1 MLYWLLWR
9 NLVLQVSNNNGFP
22 CKCAGWFQILIFL
35 KIFLKDF
42 PRNLNISTI
51 WRTKR
56 RIKLILQF
64 FPLASYK
71 IVEFDRILKFKS
83 NIKRE
88 FLIKMFSKPRVH
100 PLIVLLGGLLL
111 LSINFLP
118 FIGFGACIHYNEW
131 ALKSLFSLFF
141 YYKRFVWN
149 GGSV

>member
-1 MLYWLLWR
+1 MVP
-9 NLVLQVSNNNGFP
+9 NFDFF
-22 CKCAGWFQILIFL
+22 KIIF
-35 KIFLKDF
+35 KRFSQEFEHFNHLKD
-42 PRNLNISTI
+42 
-51 WRTKR
+51 
-56 RIKLILQF
+56 IKLILQF

-111 LSINFLP
+111 LSIIFLP

-141 YYKRFVWN
+141 YYKRFV
-149 GGSV
+149 